1 MKKIATIIV
10 TAVLLF
16 VSQAAFCQVRTSGN
30 AKVYDNNGNY
40 KGTQYISANID
51 SSNPNG
57 STVTIGNLRLKA
69 RVNNTHRD
77 SRYGISVYDCYLTT
91 PDGKGVWACFN
102 KYDNGHY
109 TIVIDYADGKLR
121 YDL

>member
-1 MKKIATIIV
+1 MKKIASIIFS
-10 TAVLLF
+10 AVLLF
-16 VSQAAFCQVRTSGN
+16 VSQVAFCQVHTSGN

-40 KGTQYISANID
+40 KGTQYVSASID
-51 SSNPNG
+51 SNNPSG

-69 RVNNTHRD
+69 RITNSHRD
-77 SRYGISVYDCYLTT
+77 SKYGISVYECYLST

-102 KYDNGHY
+102 KYDNGNY
-109 TIVIDYADGKLR
+109 TIVINFADGKMR